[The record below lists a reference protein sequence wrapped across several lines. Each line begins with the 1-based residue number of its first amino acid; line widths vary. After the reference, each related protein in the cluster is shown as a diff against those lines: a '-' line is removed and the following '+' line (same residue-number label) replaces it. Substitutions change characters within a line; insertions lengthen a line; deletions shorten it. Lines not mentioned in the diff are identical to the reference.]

1 MYKIVRKDKCIK
13 DKDYKRV
20 YLMGAVNE
28 GDPSNTIR
36 PEDPMLY
43 TKIGLSQNP
52 IERLSTVPAMYKK
65 RKLVTIF
72 GQEQR
77 WMPRNFSLLGY
88 TEPLPF
94 AASVETMAHD
104 ILTSVYKDREAL
116 DVKVLGL
123 KDWYRP
129 TEVWVA
135 VFSIFAAIQQCYK
148 DLQRSP
154 NTLIKWTVPTLFPNA
169 GNSIISIE
177 DDYLHTIKGLKK
189 HSKKIK
195 YENYMNDYC
204 HQGKHRQEV
213 YLFNKWIQ
221 FREPDLSM
229 KIRRHMLD
237 TLEMFLEIRTSGA
250 TDIHLYIPGAEE
262 FTKLYKMFKTDLEFH
277 GAFKRIEVGIS

>member
-1 MYKIVRKDKCIK
+1 MYKIVRQDKCIK
-13 DKDYKRV
+13 DKNHKRV
-20 YLMGAVNE
+20 YLMGAVND
-28 GDPSNTIR
+28 GDHHAIFS
-36 PEDPMLY
+36 EDPMLY

-52 IERLSTVPAMYKK
+52 VERLSTVPAMYKK
-65 RKLVTIF
+65 RKLVTIL

-104 ILTSVYKDREAL
+104 ILTSVYKDREAI

-148 DLQRSP
+148 DLQRSSD
-154 NTLIKWTVPTLFPNA
+154 TLIKWTVPTLFPNA
-169 GNSIISIE
+169 GKSIISIE

-204 HQGKHRQEV
+204 HQSKHRQEV
-213 YLFNKWIQ
+213 YLFNKWMQ
-221 FREPDLSM
+221 CRDPELSM
-229 KIRRHMLD
+229 EIRRFMLN
-237 TLEMFLEIRTSGA
+237 TLERFLEIRTSGA

-262 FTKLYKMFKTDLEFH
+262 FTKLYKMFRTDTEFH
-277 GAFKRIEVGIS
+277 ATFKRIKIAIS